1 MMAVSDR
8 EFIELRDAVKHLNT
22 LLTGGDDP
30 NKGVVIQLDRLIQ
43 LAEAAKVRE
52 NRILQFALLGVG
64 SGLTGFLGFLASLA
78 LWWITTHAK

>member
-8 EFIELRDAVKHLNT
+8 EFVELKDAVKHLNT

-30 NKGVVIQLDRLIQ
+30 NKGIVIQLDRLVQ

-52 NRILQFALLGVG
+52 ERIIRFALLGVG
-64 SGLTGFLGFLASLA
+64 SGLTGFIGFIGSIVF
-78 LWWITTHAK
+78 WFITKGPH